1 MTELFELRQY
11 TLHPGRRDELVALFD
26 REFVESQAE
35 VGMRVYGQFR
45 DLDDPDRFV
54 WIRGFPDASR
64 RAESLAAFY
73 ERHPAWLKH
82 REAANATMA
91 DSDDV
96 LLLTLVSGDLG
107 AAGGSPPVSV
117 SGGLGVVGV
126 SRPVPVGGDLGA
138 AGNSPPGPVTGGPAV
153 AGGSP
158 PGPVS
163 GGSGV
168 AGGSPPGPVS
178 GGSGVA
184 GGSPPG
190 PVSGGSG
197 VAGGSPPG
205 PVSGGSGVARGSS
218 AAGAGGGGAAP
229 FEIVICHP
237 EDPDAFPEFF
247 RRELLPALS
256 EAGASPLATFRTS
269 VQRND
274 YPRLPV
280 REGEQVFV
288 WLSRSPVPAE
298 LLPAGRRPPQRLRL
312 APTPRSWLR

>member
-35 VGMRVYGQFR
+35 VGMRVYGQFH

-73 ERHPAWLKH
+73 DRHPAWLAH
-82 REAANATMA
+82 REAANATMV

-96 LLLTLVSGDLG
+96 LLLAPVSGDLG

-138 AGNSPPGPVTGGPAV
+138 AGNSPPVPVTGGPAV

-178 GGSGVA
+178 GEL
-184 GGSPPG
+184 
-190 PVSGGSG
+190 
-197 VAGGSPPG
+197 
-205 PVSGGSGVARGSS
+205 GVARGSS
-218 AAGAGGGGAAP
+218 AAGAGGGGAAG

-237 EDPDAFPEFF
+237 DDPGAFPAFF
-247 RRELLPALS
+247 QRELLPALT
-256 EAGASPLATFRTS
+256 EAGAPPLASFRTS

-288 WLSRSPVPAE
+288 WLSRSPAPAE
-298 LLPAGRRPPQRLRL
+298 LLPAARRPPQRLRL

>member
-35 VGMRVYGQFR
+35 VDMRVYGQFR

-126 SRPVPVGGDLGA
+126 SRPGPVGGGS
-138 AGNSPPGPVTGGPAV
+138 GVV
-153 AGGSP
+153 GGSP

-178 GGSGVA
+178 GE
-184 GGSPPG
+184 
-190 PVSGGSG
+190 
-197 VAGGSPPG
+197 
-205 PVSGGSGVARGSS
+205 SGVARGSS

-237 EDPDAFPEFF
+237 DDPGAFPAFF
-247 RRELLPALS
+247 QRELVPALT
-256 EAGASPLATFRTS
+256 EAGATPLASFRTS

-288 WLSRSPVPAE
+288 WLSRSPAPAE
-298 LLPAGRRPPQRLRL
+298 LLPAVRRPPQRLRL